1 MSVTDA
7 AWQRR
12 VGARVRQP
20 SIMPSRDAQWS
31 LGTVIAIAIALSMQI
46 GGIRADV
53 RELRADVREDLRGI
67 DERLRAV
74 EQAVQPDQAA
84 E

>member
-1 MSVTDA
+1 M
-7 AWQRR
+7 W
-12 VGARVRQP
+12 QP
-20 SIMPSRDAQWS
+20 SIMPSRDAQWI

-53 RELRADVREDLRGI
+53 RELRADVREDLRDMRTDLRDMRTDLRGI